1 VQRFRQWW
9 VVVLALGLA
18 ALAWWLFVRQVVLGR
33 EFGDNPAPDWA
44 MWLLWAVIGVV
55 LPLTF
60 MFVRLVLEVTDEGVL
75 VRFVPLTRRLI
86 RLEEIESLEVR
97 TYNALAEYGGWGIK
111 GWTGSK
117 IAYNVSGNQGVD
129 LTLRDGRRIMLGS
142 QRADELA
149 AAIEARISPDG
160 TPALRAKPPT
170 Y

>member
-18 ALAWWLFVRQVVLGR
+18 ALAWWLFVRQVVLGQ

-44 MWLLWAVIGVV
+44 MWLLWAVIGVA

-60 MFVRLVLEVTDEGVL
+60 MFARLVLDVTDQEVV
-75 VRFVPLTRRLI
+75 VRFVPLTRRVI
-86 RLEEIESLEVR
+86 RLDEIESLEVR

-117 IAYNVSGNQGVD
+117 MAYNVSGNRGVD

-149 AAIEARISPDG
+149 TAIEARLG
-160 TPALRAKPPT
+160 L
-170 Y
+170 